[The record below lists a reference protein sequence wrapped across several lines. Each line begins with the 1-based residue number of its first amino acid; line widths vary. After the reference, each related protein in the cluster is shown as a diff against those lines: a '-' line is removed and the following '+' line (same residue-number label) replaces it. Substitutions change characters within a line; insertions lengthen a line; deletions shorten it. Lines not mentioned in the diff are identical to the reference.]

1 MLRISDLASI
11 ELISGFM
18 VPGAW
23 VMASTSSSLAN
34 AGKAKTISAA
44 ASDVTRRNMA
54 QHRRIR
60 PVARQL
66 SRAYPADHGSE
77 RRTDRLH
84 GAHAALLS
92 GARLRQRLRLGAF
105 PRGAVH
111 AAQPA

>member
-11 ELISGFM
+11 ALIIGFM
-18 VPGAW
+18 VPGPLF
-23 VMASTSSSLAN
+23 MPSTSSSLAT
-34 AGKAKTISAA
+34 AGKARAISAA

-66 SRAYPADHGSE
+66 SQAYPAHHGSE

-84 GAHAALLS
+84 GAHAALLP
-92 GARLRQRLRLGAF
+92 GPGLRQRLCLGSF
-105 PRGAVH
+105 P
-111 AAQPA
+111 